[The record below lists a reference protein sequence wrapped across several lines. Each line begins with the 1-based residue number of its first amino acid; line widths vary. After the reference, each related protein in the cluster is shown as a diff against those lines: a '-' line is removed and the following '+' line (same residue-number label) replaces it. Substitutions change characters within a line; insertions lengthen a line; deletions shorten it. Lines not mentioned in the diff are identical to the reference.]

1 MKSAAY
7 ERVNQ
12 LWNEAQ
18 NNGQTGFTV
27 TMKKTGEVFDIKQH
41 NTMMGCESF
50 YVYKNGSVYA
60 RGISNLTDLA
70 ECLMVI
76 GNPQK

>member
-1 MKSAAY
+1 
-7 ERVNQ
+7 
-12 LWNEAQ
+12 
-18 NNGQTGFTV
+18 
-27 TMKKTGEVFDIKQH
+27 MKKTGEVFDIKQH
-41 NTMMGCESF
+41 NTMMGGESF